1 MFMPDKPHRYGTKMF
16 MVCDSRTAYCHRF
29 EVNVGAREKR
39 DDTTVD
45 NKTGAAAVVRNMRIL
60 LGENS
65 RGFHLIVIDRFYSS
79 VALALQLLSM
89 SIYVFET
96 IVINRIGYDAQVVE
110 KCKSRPRR
118 IPQGSFTFTRCVAV
132 PTMVACHWWDRK
144 PVHYLATGVSMAK
157 DRLNRNVRQTLHTH
171 KQFDDWVT
179 VSGVQKRRQRSCKVC
194 ALLRGDRNKS
204 YHTTFFC
211 EDCSH
216 GEAKCFLYPKARR
229 EYNGKRVVLQRP
241 GKVGRRK
248 KTRRELLQDG
258 GAADDEEDD

>member
-1 MFMPDKPHRYGTKMF
+1 M
-16 MVCDSRTAYCHRF
+16 
-29 EVNVGAREKR
+29 
-39 DDTTVD
+39 
-45 NKTGAAAVVRNMRIL
+45 NML
-60 LGENS
+60 HTQL
-65 RGFHLIVIDRFYSS
+65 
-79 VALALQLLSM
+79 LQLKPDD
-89 SIYVFET
+89 I
-96 IVINRIGYDAQVVE
+96 IVEPSVTPLLAGRYRT
-110 KCKSRPRR
+110 KRR
-118 IPQGSFTFTRCVAV
+118 
-132 PTMVACHWWDRK
+132 
-144 PVHYLATGVSMAK
+144 
-157 DRLNRNVRQTLHTH
+157 RQTLHTH

-229 EYNGKRVVLQRP
+229 EYNGKRVVLRRP